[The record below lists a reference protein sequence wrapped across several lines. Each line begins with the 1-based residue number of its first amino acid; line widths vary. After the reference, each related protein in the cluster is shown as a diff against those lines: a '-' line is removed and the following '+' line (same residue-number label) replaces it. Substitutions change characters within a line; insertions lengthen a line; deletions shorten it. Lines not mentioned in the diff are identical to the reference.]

1 MAAIADRLDAEL
13 FVLMIM
19 GDDRAVT
26 ATYVQGKK
34 VVFGS

>member
-1 MAAIADRLDAEL
+1 VHDRLDEEL

-26 ATYVQGKK
+26 ATYVQGEKAG
-34 VVFGS
+34 V